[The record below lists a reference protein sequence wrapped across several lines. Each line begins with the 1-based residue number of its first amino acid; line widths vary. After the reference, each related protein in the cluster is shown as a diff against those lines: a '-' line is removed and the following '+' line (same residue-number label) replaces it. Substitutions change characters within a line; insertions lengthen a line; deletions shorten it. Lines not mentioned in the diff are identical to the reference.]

1 MPQTREL
8 TPQSVQTIASV
19 LAGSDIFLGVIL
31 YVLTSQGIAPVTE
44 MDEDTASLLTFVL
57 GAGGLSALA
66 MSFFVKP
73 LLLRGTQPILQR
85 KFTAVIASLS
95 LSDGAGMLGFAIGV
109 ITGNLMPA
117 YILLGLAGGVKVF
130 HWPTRAWLERPE

>member
-8 TPQSVQTIASV
+8 TPQSVQTIASAM
-19 LAGSDIFLGVIL
+19 AGSDIFLGVIL

-57 GAGGLSALA
+57 GAGGLSTLA

-85 KFTAVIASLS
+85 KFTAVIASLA

-109 ITGNLMPA
+109 ITGNLVPA

>member
-8 TPQSVQTIASV
+8 TPKSIQTVAS
-19 LAGSDIFLGVIL
+19 AMAASDIFLGVVL
-31 YVLTSQGIAPVTE
+31 YVLSSKGVAPVAA
-44 MDEDTASLLTFVL
+44 MDEDTASLLTIVL
-57 GAGGLSALA
+57 GAGGLSAVG

-73 LLLRGTQPILQR
+73 LLLRGTRPILQR
-85 KFTAVIASLS
+85 KFTAVIASLA
-95 LSDGAGMLGFAIGV
+95 LSDGAGMMGFAIGM
-109 ITGNLMPA
+109 ITGNLIAA